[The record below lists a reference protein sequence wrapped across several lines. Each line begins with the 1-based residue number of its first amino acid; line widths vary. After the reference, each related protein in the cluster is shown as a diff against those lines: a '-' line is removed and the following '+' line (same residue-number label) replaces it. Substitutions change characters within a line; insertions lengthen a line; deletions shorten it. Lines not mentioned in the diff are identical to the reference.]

1 MNEDIHFDI
10 ESADKHSTKRK
21 RVKKPELW
29 DALTAST
36 WPANADS
43 FFRLDW
49 LDRILPPK
57 SKTGNPDLSNPSAL
71 PGPDA
76 DGAFCDDVAFA
87 DVLDEPMC
95 ADGDLLPEEAVDLC
109 VAEVPLAPSVPGNVN
124 VARVK
129 QGMRTALEAMLAPSD
144 EPPRKCKKTDASAKS
159 AEAIPQT
166 TFTELVANV
175 RTGMPAGEQSSL
187 TVAIAFICTLHMCN
201 EHNLEL
207 DRSAGDDFGDFRI
220 IKQAEAP
227 QMPAL
232 CC

>member
-1 MNEDIHFDI
+1 
-10 ESADKHSTKRK
+10 
-21 RVKKPELW
+21 
-29 DALTAST
+29 
-36 WPANADS
+36 
-43 FFRLDW
+43 
-49 LDRILPPK
+49 
-57 SKTGNPDLSNPSAL
+57 
-71 PGPDA
+71 
-76 DGAFCDDVAFA
+76 
-87 DVLDEPMC
+87 
-95 ADGDLLPEEAVDLC
+95 
-109 VAEVPLAPSVPGNVN
+109 
-124 VARVK
+124 
-129 QGMRTALEAMLAPSD
+129 MRTALEAMLAPSD

-220 IKQAEAP
+220 IKNAEAP